1 MLQAARSL
9 QRVSHSLLRNS
20 VSPVRFS
27 ASGSLTISPI
37 SQPTLSKIGLIHV
50 LAPTTASKKPTRLF
64 MVAGHRATKHLIAA
78 SHNLTKTSVA
88 LGCAKDQVPLRVE
101 QREQSR
107 RDMLRNQDRTR
118 QELAKALGTLVQW
131 RRVDLA
137 GQGVQWA
144 TVVRTEEATHDFEF
158 MGSLNA
164 AAVESLAQRDQ
175 ATEAGQ
181 GSATSPPY
189 AFILHSSV
197 VPMANNGITEAGS
210 LLLITSNPPELA
222 KQLGD
227 KLKSELDSIEGQEK
241 GRVKGGGAKGRW
253 MGKITGKWSK
263 ADAAVLD
270 KLESL

>member
-1 MLQAARSL
+1 
-9 QRVSHSLLRNS
+9 
-20 VSPVRFS
+20 
-27 ASGSLTISPI
+27 
-37 SQPTLSKIGLIHV
+37 
-50 LAPTTASKKPTRLF
+50 
-64 MVAGHRATKHLIAA
+64 
-78 SHNLTKTSVA
+78 
-88 LGCAKDQVPLRVE
+88 
-101 QREQSR
+101 
-107 RDMLRNQDRTR
+107 MLRNQDRTR
-118 QELAKALGTLVQW
+118 QELAKALGSLVQW

-137 GQGVQWA
+137 GEGVQWA

-164 AAVESLAQRDQ
+164 AAVENLPQGDRTDGAG
-175 ATEAGQ
+175 TEAT
-181 GSATSPPY
+181 ASPRY

-222 KQLGD
+222 KRLGD